1 MLRALLRQGLLFF
14 LIVCLGLYL
23 GYNALNH
30 YLDAP
35 LPLVSDKQVEVPA
48 GANLTRISKQLA
60 VNGILELPELF
71 TLYARFT
78 KQAAI
83 KVGEYNL
90 SVGLTPRQLLNLLN
104 SGQVIQYQLTFP
116 EGLNFKEWLSLLALQ
131 PKLNKTLTGLT
142 EEALLKELG
151 LEIAHPEGWFFPDT
165 YLYSSGESDRD
176 LLLQA
181 HARMREILNEEW
193 KNKSNDL
200 PFSTPYEALILASIV
215 EKETGVGSERT
226 QIAGVFVRRLIKGM
240 RLQTDP
246 TVIYGLG
253 DQYQGNITRRHLKQ
267 PTEYNTYMVNGLPPT
282 PIAMPGREALY
293 AALHPAKGNAL
304 YFVAKGDGS
313 HYFSATL
320 KEHSQAVKRY
330 QLRRRSNYR
339 SSPEVK

>member
-1 MLRALLRQGLLFF
+1 MLRALFRQGLLFF
-14 LIVCLGLYL
+14 LIACLGLYL

-35 LPLVSDKQVEVPA
+35 LPLVSDEQVEVPA

-60 VNGILELPELF
+60 ADGILELPELF

-78 KQAAI
+78 EQTAI

-313 HYFSATL
+313 HYFSTTL